1 MTTFKKTISSALA
14 AVTMG
19 AAVLGSAAPAE
30 ARGGGAFAA
39 GVIGGLAVGAIAAQA
54 AQPRT
59 VYVGSRYYVR
69 KHRCGCMV
77 HYHVYRY

>member
-1 MTTFKKTISSALA
+1 MTTFRKTVSSALA

-19 AAVLGSAAPAE
+19 ATVLGSAAPAE
-30 ARGGGAFAA
+30 ARGGAFAA

-77 HYHVYRY
+77 HYHVYHY

>member
-1 MTTFKKTISSALA
+1 MTTFRKTVSSTVA

-30 ARGGGAFAA
+30 ARGGAFAA
-39 GVIGGLAVGAIAAQA
+39 GVIGGIAVGAIAAQ

>member
-1 MTTFKKTISSALA
+1 MTTFRKTICYALA

-19 AAVLGSAAPAE
+19 GSLAGSAAPAE
-30 ARGGGAFAA
+30 ARGGAFAA
-39 GVIGGLAVGAIAAQA
+39 GVIGGLAIGAIAAQA
-54 AQPRT
+54 AEPRT

>member
-1 MTTFKKTISSALA
+1 MTTFRKTICCALA

-19 AAVLGSAAPAE
+19 GSLVGSAAPAE
-30 ARGGGAFAA
+30 ARGGAFAA

>member
-1 MTTFKKTISSALA
+1 MTTFRKTISSALA
-14 AVTMG
+14 AITMG

-30 ARGGGAFAA
+30 ARGGAFAA

-59 VYVGSRYYVR
+59 VYVGQRTYVR

>member
-1 MTTFKKTISSALA
+1 MTTFRKTVSSALA

-30 ARGGGAFAA
+30 ARGGAFAA
-39 GVIGGLAVGAIAAQA
+39 GVIGGLALGAVAAQA
-54 AQPRT
+54 AAPRT